1 MLEYADFYD
10 NLTAT
15 TETLQCP
22 RCSASVPATP
32 GVCGNC
38 GQWGHTAKN
47 CMQREV
53 NFMDEHRHD
62 DSEGDHEVNS
72 MSLGGL
78 ELRGLNSVENDSWV
92 EVVSRRAKRWGGVNM
107 GSVCAVNHTGCHPK
121 GGHEVNGRFEEVKI
135 TADSGAVDHVAPR
148 SLAKDTPVEETKAS
162 RMGVHYVAAN
172 GSEIKNEGE
181 KRVKAFSDKGLPLNM
196 TWQIAG
202 VKKPLA
208 SIGRICDA
216 GNVAVFTDKGG
227 YIIGKSGAKSIIEA
241 ANNCGDGK
249 MAMQREN
256 GVYNFKIRIPVKKEC
271 DLYNR
276 YAALAEWDNPED
288 KGFHRQGEW

>member
-1 MLEYADFYD
+1 
-10 NLTAT
+10 
-15 TETLQCP
+15 
-22 RCSASVPATP
+22 
-32 GVCGNC
+32 
-38 GQWGHTAKN
+38 
-47 CMQREV
+47 
-53 NFMDEHRHD
+53 
-62 DSEGDHEVNS
+62 
-72 MSLGGL
+72 
-78 ELRGLNSVENDSWV
+78 
-92 EVVSRRAKRWGGVNM
+92 M
-107 GSVCAVNHTGCHPK
+107 GSVYAVNHTCSRA
-121 GGHEVNGRFEEVKI
+121 NGAITSFKI
-135 TADSGAVDHVAPR
+135 TADSGAVDRVAPR
-148 SLAKDTPVEETKAS
+148 TLAKSTPVVETKAS
-162 RMGVHYVAAN
+162 KMGVHYVAAN

-288 KGFHRQGEW
+288 KGFHRHGEW

>member
-1 MLEYADFYD
+1 
-10 NLTAT
+10 
-15 TETLQCP
+15 
-22 RCSASVPATP
+22 
-32 GVCGNC
+32 
-38 GQWGHTAKN
+38 
-47 CMQREV
+47 
-53 NFMDEHRHD
+53 MDEHRHD

-78 ELRGLNSVENDSWV
+78 ELRVLNSVENDSWV
-92 EVVSRRAKRWGGVNM
+92 EVVSRRAKRWGGVDM

-121 GGHEVNGRFEEVKI
+121 GGHKVNGEFEDIKI

-148 SLAKDTPVEETKAS
+148 SLAKGTPVEETKAS
-162 RMGVHYVAAN
+162 RMGVQYVAAH

-202 VKKPLA
+202 VNKPLA

-216 GNVAVFTDKGG
+216 GNVAVFPDKGG
-227 YIIGKSGAKSIIEA
+227 YIIGKSEAKSIIEA
-241 ANNCGDGK
+241 ANNCGQGK

-256 GVYNFKIRIPVKKEC
+256 GVYNFKIRIPVKREC

-276 YAALAEWDNPED
+276 YAAFAEWLNDADEVA
-288 KGFHRQGEW
+288 KGFHRQGR